1 MSEFTN
7 EQKQP
12 FLKNGRLAERA
23 FANLLDNP
31 KFSSS
36 QEDQLEHWDV
46 KFETKI
52 DVKGLKKIKRSDLEV
67 NEHIHWLE
75 IKNVQ
80 GKPGSCYGEAD
91 FLAFELKF
99 YWIIVSKEN
108 LQNFISK
115 NIKKEWVTEPTLY
128 KLYQRTG
135 RKDVL
140 TLVTSYDLCYISS
153 NIIKKNH
160 Q

>member
-12 FLKNGRLAERA
+12 FLNKGRLIEQA
-23 FANLLDNP
+23 FAQLLDNP
-31 KFSSS
+31 KFASPT
-36 QEDQLEHWDV
+36 EDQLEHWDV

-52 DVKGLKKIKRSDLEV
+52 DVKGLKKIKRSDSEV
-67 NEHIHWLE
+67 NENIHWLE

-91 FLAFELKF
+91 FLAFELKQ
-99 YWIIVSKEN
+99 YWIIVSKLE
-108 LQNFISK
+108 LQSFISK
-115 NIKKEWVTEPTLY
+115 NIKKEWVEKPELY

-160 Q
+160 L

>member
-1 MSEFTN
+1 MAEFTN

-12 FLKNGRLAERA
+12 FLRGGRLVERA
-23 FANLLDNP
+23 FSELLSNP
-31 KFSSS
+31 KFSSNE
-36 QEDQLEHWDV
+36 EDQIEHWDV

-52 DVKGLKKIKRSDLEV
+52 DVKGLKKIRRHDSEV

-91 FLAFELKF
+91 FLAFELKN
-99 YWIIVSKEN
+99 YWIIVSKLD

-115 NIKKEWVTEPTLY
+115 NVKKEWVDKPELY
-128 KLYQRTG
+128 KLYRRSG

-160 Q
+160 L